1 MQLLYFKTEQR
12 LLKGTFKGNQN
23 LSPVI
28 LLTVH
33 KAASSLL
40 SVRLTPFFRNRG
52 YEVADISSYFART
65 GISKRDYFIQSESQ
79 RKSVFCAPGVF
90 HCAIRWE
97 VEIPCPQLARI
108 ILVLR
113 DPRDVLVSHFFST
126 KYSHPVLNPEFF
138 VFKEK
143 SENLGIDEYVKW
155 IAPDFLRRYLHYIK
169 LMKSENVLFLKYE
182 NLITEPR
189 RFEKDIAEFVKLSCN
204 PGEIVSEAD
213 FEVNKEDP
221 SSHKRQVKSGDHR
234 NKLKPETINWLT
246 DYFKE
251 VLDTLEY

>member
-1 MQLLYFKTEQR
+1 MYFKTEQQ
-12 LLKGTFKGNQN
+12 LLNGSFKGDEK
-23 LSPVI
+23 LPPVI

-52 YEVADISSYFART
+52 YEIADISSYFAKT
-65 GISKRDYFIQSESQ
+65 GISKRDYFISSEVQ
-79 RKSVFCAPGVF
+79 RKSVFCTPGVF

-97 VEIPCPQLARI
+97 VEIPCPQYAKI

-113 DPRDVLVSHFFST
+113 DPRDVLVSHYFST

-138 VFKEK
+138 AFKEK
-143 SENLGIDEYVKW
+143 AENLSIDEYVKW

-169 LMKSENVLFLKYE
+169 MMRSENVLFLKYE
-182 NLITEPR
+182 NLITAPR
-189 RFEKDIAEFVKLSCN
+189 NFEMQIAEFVNLDCK
-204 PGEIVSEAD
+204 PGEIVSESD
-213 FEVNKEDP
+213 FHVSKEEP

-234 NKLKPETINWLT
+234 NKLQPETIEWLT
-246 DYFKE
+246 AYFHDVNVALK
-251 VLDTLEY
+251 Y